1 MKMNKRV
8 FYLLPLLFSLACK
21 QKIKQQDTVTLS
33 HKPNTSCSSTLP
45 VRYGVPVAC
54 KISKTSIV
62 KKGNVSH
69 KMRWV
74 PAGNFVMGAR
84 DNEGRMD
91 EYPAHEVKLSG
102 FWMDETVVTNAQFEA
117 FVKATGYVTAAERKP
132 DWEELKKQ
140 LPAGTSKPADDVL
153 VPAALTFTPPS
164 HPVPLNNASL
174 WWSWTPGANWRHPE
188 GPSSALK
195 GRENYPVTQVAWED
209 AAAYAKW
216 AGKRLPTEAEWEY
229 AARGGLK
236 DAIYSW
242 GNEPV
247 QKGKPKANTWQG
259 SFPDKNTNWDH
270 FRGIAPVASFTP
282 NQYGLYDM
290 SGNVWE
296 WVADW
301 YDVNYYQTISNQ
313 ITWNPKGP
321 IKSYD
326 PQEPSIPKKV
336 TRGGSY
342 LCNES
347 YCKGYRVTARMK
359 TSPDTGLQNTGFRC
373 VSSKPK
379 PKS

>member
-1 MKMNKRV
+1 
-8 FYLLPLLFSLACK
+8 
-21 QKIKQQDTVTLS
+21 
-33 HKPNTSCSSTLP
+33 
-45 VRYGVPVAC
+45 
-54 KISKTSIV
+54 
-62 KKGNVSH
+62 
-69 KMRWV
+69 
-74 PAGNFVMGAR
+74 MGAR

-117 FVKATGYVTAAERKP
+117 FVKATGYVTVAERKP

-164 HPVPLNNASL
+164 HPVPLNNTSL

-270 FRGIAPVASFTP
+270 FRGIAPVASFAP

-301 YDVNYYQTISNQ
+301 YDENYYQTISNQ

-326 PQEPSIPKKV
+326 PQEPSISKKV